1 VEPAVVRPDPQQG
14 GYLGMAEY
22 ELAPG
27 ESVVGTG
34 RFRFGNIRFWM
45 HWSLTLTTN
54 RLLMTT
60 PGTLFLIFPMGVQRT
75 SYPLQNLTDVRF
87 TQTYSIWSGILGCV
101 LALFTL
107 GLFEGATQPKPGALG
122 VGLFLGFL
130 FLFWTA
136 TCFFNVIQPRI
147 TIANNRGAGINGK
160 VAISDRNAA
169 REFLAQLSKV
179 VAGYSVKVHMDPAFA
194 APAVAAPAPSAGA
207 TLADLVNLRDQG
219 IITTEEYETK
229 RREILA
235 RM

>member
-1 VEPAVVRPDPQQG
+1 
-14 GYLGMAEY
+14 LAEY

-27 ESVVGTG
+27 ESVVATG
-34 RFRFGNIRFWM
+34 RFRFGNIRFWL

-54 RLLMTT
+54 RLVMTR
-60 PGTLFLIFPMGVQRT
+60 PGTLFLIVPMGMQRT

-87 TQTYSIWSGILGCV
+87 TQTYSIWSGVLGCV

-107 GLFEGATQPKPGALG
+107 GVFDGATKPDASG
-122 VGLFLGFL
+122 VGLFLGLL

-147 TIANNRGAGINGK
+147 VIATNRGAGINGM

-169 REFLAQLSKV
+169 KDFLAQLSRAI
-179 VAGYSVKVHMDPAFA
+179 AGYSVKVHMDPMSA
-194 APAVAAPAPSAGA
+194 APAVAAPAVALPAPTAGA
-207 TLADLVNLRDQG
+207 TLADLASLRDQG
-219 IITTEEYETK
+219 FITTDDYEMK
-229 RREILA
+229 KREILD